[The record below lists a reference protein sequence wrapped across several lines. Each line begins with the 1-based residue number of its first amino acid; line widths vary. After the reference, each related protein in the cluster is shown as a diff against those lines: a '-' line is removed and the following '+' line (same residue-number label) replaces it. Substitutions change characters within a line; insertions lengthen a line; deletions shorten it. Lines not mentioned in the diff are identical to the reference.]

1 MNHLDLIMVEQVSD
15 FKMPEKIVTR
25 LLKDALPEDVTVSKE
40 AKNVACRSASVFI
53 LHLSII
59 ASEKAHLN
67 RRRVLDNKDVI
78 AAAAELGLGE
88 HTPQLVRFGAQ
99 RKRNATRRVS
109 SIQKSK
115 SKRSPA
121 CKQDQNS
128 FNVDVDNTT
137 SISENHL
144 DETSRADADEH
155 FMDNDHE
162 ETGVSINEND
172 LSDSDHNMTIG

>member
-1 MNHLDLIMVEQVSD
+1 MSD

-67 RRRVLDNKDVI
+67 RRKVLDNKDVI

-88 HTPQLVRFGAQ
+88 YTPQLVRFGAQ
-99 RKRNATRRVS
+99 RKRNATRKVS
-109 SIQKSK
+109 SIQKRSK
-115 SKRSPA
+115 KMSA
-121 CKQDQNS
+121 GKQQERDTNS
-128 FNVDVDNTT
+128 ADLDT
-137 SISENHL
+137 SSNANISEIH
-144 DETSRADADEH
+144 DEEMAQTESDEH
-155 FMDNDHE
+155 NQYTGHDHEVTGLFMNDNDQCD
-162 ETGVSINEND
+162 N
-172 LSDSDHNMTIG
+172 

>member
-1 MNHLDLIMVEQVSD
+1 MVEHVSD

-59 ASEKAHLN
+59 ASEKAHHN

-88 HTPQLVRFGAQ
+88 YTPQLVRFGAQ
-99 RKRNATRRVS
+99 RKRNATRKVS
-109 SIQKSK
+109 SIQKGRSRKNNSSK
-115 SKRSPA
+115 QQERNMNGA
-121 CKQDQNS
+121 DL
-128 FNVDVDNTT
+128 DT
-137 SISENHL
+137 SSNANISENQEEEMAY
-144 DETSRADADEH
+144 DEADERSE
-155 FMDNDHE
+155 FMDNDHG
-162 ETGVSINEND
+162 ETRLSMNDND
-172 LSDSDHNMTIG
+172 LSENEQNMTIE

>member
-1 MNHLDLIMVEQVSD
+1 MVEHVSD

-59 ASEKAHLN
+59 ASEKAHLS

-88 HTPQLVRFGAQ
+88 YTPQLVRFGAQ
-99 RKRNATRRVS
+99 RKRNATRKVS

-115 SKRSPA
+115 SKKIPTS
-121 CKQDQNS
+121 KQQERYSNS
-128 FNVDVDNTT
+128 ADVET
-137 SISENHL
+137 SSNANISENH
-144 DETSRADADEH
+144 DEEMAHVESDEQNQ
-155 FMDNDHE
+155 FAGDDLE
-162 ETGVSINEND
+162 ETGLFMNDNDRSDNE
-172 LSDSDHNMTIG
+172 